1 MTLPGVTYRPLTADF
16 LTHSYRVVGKVLMPN
31 AGLLR
36 QINDAT
42 PPYVD
47 VQEAQLARLYMPN
60 KLVEK
65 FDLIRLV
72 KNQITAV
79 CLLRR
84 DDIRLRSDL
93 AHQAQQWS
101 EYTFRATTAVYEIS
115 GILPWLGHFDLGELL
130 ERTGQ
135 DFFPLFNARIQ
146 ASLVPSVM
154 IDCPAA
160 IINRRQLDLVTLAQ
174 PIAP

>member
-1 MTLPGVTYRPLTADF
+1 MTLPGVTYRPLTVDF
-16 LTHSYRVVGKVLMPN
+16 LTHSYRVVGKVLVPN
-31 AGLLR
+31 PGLLA
-36 QINDAT
+36 QINNDT

-65 FDLIRLV
+65 FELIRLV
-72 KNQITAV
+72 KNQITVV

-84 DDIRLRSDL
+84 DDIRLRSDPSHPSL
-93 AHQAQQWS
+93 QWS
-101 EYTFRATTAVYEIS
+101 EYAFRATTSVYEVS
-115 GILPWLGHFDLGELL
+115 GTLPWLGHFDLGELL
-130 ERTGQ
+130 ETPGQ

-146 ASLVPSVM
+146 ASLIPSVM

-160 IINRRQLDLVTLAQ
+160 IINRRQVDLVTLAQ